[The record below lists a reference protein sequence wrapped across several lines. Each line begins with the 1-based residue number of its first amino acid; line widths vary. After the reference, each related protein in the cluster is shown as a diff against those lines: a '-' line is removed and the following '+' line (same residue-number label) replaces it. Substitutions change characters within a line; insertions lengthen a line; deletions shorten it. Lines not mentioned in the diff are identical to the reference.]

1 MIAESIRIRSATP
14 DDAELVL
21 HFIRE
26 LARYEREPDAV
37 EATADSLR
45 AQMVGAD
52 PPFECLIGEID
63 ARPQGFALFFQ
74 SFSTWRGRPGVT
86 LEDLFVSDRARGRGL
101 GRALFAAVA
110 RVAVARN
117 AARLEWSVLDW
128 NQPAIDF
135 YQALGAVPM
144 SEWTVFRLTG
154 EALAI
159 HGAQRQSENT
169 SR

>member
-1 MIAESIRIRSATP
+1 MIAGPIRIRAATP

-21 HFIRE
+21 RFIRE
-26 LARYEREPDAV
+26 LAKYEREPDAV
-37 EATADSLR
+37 EATAESLR
-45 AQMVGAD
+45 SQMTGPK

-63 ARPQGFALFFQ
+63 GEAQGFALFFQ
-74 SFSTWRGRPGVT
+74 SYSTWRGRTGVY
-86 LEDLFVSDRARGRGL
+86 LEDLFVSDHVRGRGL

-110 RVAVARN
+110 RLAIVRN

-135 YQALGAVPM
+135 YRALGAVQM

-154 EALAI
+154 EALSNL
-159 HGAQRQSENT
+159 GAQRQSENT